1 MAKKITV
8 LTEFIRTEI
17 TKLFPDARCELH
29 YSTNLEL
36 LIAIILSAQTS
47 DESVNRTTPKLFSK
61 YHTVADY
68 AEAPLS
74 EIEEAIRHLGLYKN
88 KATFIQK
95 TCILLRDQFGGEI
108 PSNQNDLEK
117 LPGVGRKTANVY
129 LSEWHH
135 LPRIAVD
142 THVSRV
148 SVRLGLAAEGD
159 SPEQIEKKLMHH
171 FLEKDWIDLHHKFI
185 FFGRYFCTAKR
196 PKCAV
201 CPLYSVCKKPLL

>member
-8 LTEFIRTEI
+8 PTEFIYAEI

-36 LIAIILSAQTS
+36 LIAIILSAQTT
-47 DESVNRTTPKLFSK
+47 DESVNKTTPNLFSK
-61 YHTVADY
+61 YHTMADY
-68 AEAPLS
+68 ANAPLS
-74 EIEEAIRHLGLYKN
+74 DIEEAIRHLGLYQN
-88 KATFIQK
+88 KAAFIQK
-95 TCILLRDQFGGEI
+95 TCMMLRDQFGGEI
-108 PSNQNDLEK
+108 PSHQTDLEK

-135 LPRIAVD
+135 IPRIAVD

-148 SVRLGLAAEGD
+148 SIRLGLAAEFD
-159 SPEQIEKKLMHH
+159 SPDQIEQKLMNQ
-171 FLEKDWIDLHHKFI
+171 FPEKDWIDLHHKFI

-201 CPLYSVCKKPLL
+201 CPLYSICKKPLL